1 MYYFDHTATKL
12 INQDIL
18 DFYKKQLKENN
29 YNPAAIYTAG
39 IKASESIQ
47 AASKKIAEDLN
58 CSIDEIIYTSGAT
71 ESINTAIKGI
81 AFSPNPKHKR
91 ILTSAGE
98 HAATLETL
106 KFLEQKCDYIIDIC
120 DLNENGQ
127 VDIEQFENYLQ
138 KNKYDLITLI
148 HVNNVLGT
156 INPIKE
162 IVKLRDQ
169 YQGDLP
175 IHLDSVQALGKILL
189 DLHALKVEL
198 ISFSLHKIGVPKG
211 IGLLYK
217 AKNTR
222 IEPLIHGGGQQN
234 NLRSGTEN
242 PALAV
247 TAAYAINQVTINLP
261 ADLDKVRKLKEYLQ
275 QSLSKAN
282 FNYHFIIDSKQAE
295 VVPHIN
301 AILFPDLRAE
311 TLLNVLNAEN
321 IAVSIGSACSNKKS
335 EQNLVLRNLQLA
347 AKMDKHI
354 LRISLSSSNSEQEI
368 DVLVTKIAKALAK
381 YAI

>member
-1 MYYFDHTATKL
+1 MLFR
-12 INQDIL
+12 
-18 DFYKKQLKENN
+18 
-29 YNPAAIYTAG
+29 
-39 IKASESIQ
+39 S
-47 AASKKIAEDLN
+47 
-58 CSIDEIIYTSGAT
+58 
-71 ESINTAIKGI
+71 
-81 AFSPNPKHKR
+81 
-91 ILTSAGE
+91 
-98 HAATLETL
+98 
-106 KFLEQKCDYIIDIC
+106 
-120 DLNENGQ
+120 
-127 VDIEQFENYLQ
+127 
-138 KNKYDLITLI
+138 
-148 HVNNVLGT
+148 
-156 INPIKE
+156 
-162 IVKLRDQ
+162 
-169 YQGDLP
+169 
-175 IHLDSVQALGKILL
+175 
-189 DLHALKVEL
+189 
-198 ISFSLHKIGVPKG
+198 
-211 IGLLYK
+211 